1 MHSFVR
7 LCVASMHVRCACS
20 AGAALGRR
28 KDWVNKRSSG
38 AHSSCQHWWG
48 STWSTWWRWGKQ
60 WRIVTKILRVLWMT
74 TMKTLPS
81 NQMSQTVAFFI
92 FFEFVFSDSASS
104 VLFIHQWIADIS
116 REQRK
121 QSVTKAIS
129 RTMTEANLCFA
140 MLLTEHSLRFAW
152 QGHGNNTTRDVCISQ
167 MGGEGALHCKQLET
181 AGKSDWCLG
190 RCVERSQIARCYL
203 GKILSHNV
211 QCTFCSSLGNSL
223 TIITK
228 IEVLL

>member
-1 MHSFVR
+1 MENRDKDF
-7 LCVASMHVRCACS
+7 ASVMDDNEEHTA
-20 AGAALGRR
+20 
-28 KDWVNKRSSG
+28 KQPNF
-38 AHSSCQHWWG
+38 
-48 STWSTWWRWGKQ
+48 STCCLS
-60 WRIVTKILRVLWMT
+60 VSHLSYSL
-74 TMKTLPS
+74 
-81 NQMSQTVAFFI
+81 N
-92 FFEFVFSDSASS
+92 FVFSDSASS

-152 QGHGNNTTRDVCISQ
+152 QGHENNTTRDVCISQ